1 MKQLAG
7 LIGCKSFFFWVLK
20 IKRSLVLIMKN
31 YDRRSN
37 AHCLHRIILITRA
50 LGSLQALQAATAL
63 GCGGSERVTC
73 YLISSLIVFNSSLF
87 ANYFIHYIHCR
98 LEQMS

>member
-7 LIGCKSFFFWVLK
+7 LIGCKSFFFLVLK
-20 IKRSLVLIMKN
+20 IERSLVGNMWN
-31 YDRRSN
+31 YDFDQQMLTF
-37 AHCLHRIILITRA
+37 CTIMITRA

-73 YLISSLIVFNSSLF
+73 CLISSLKG
-87 ANYFIHYIHCR
+87 
-98 LEQMS
+98 